1 MADDFNPYH
10 KWLGIPPK
18 EQPAHR
24 YRLLGLA
31 LFEEDADVIESA
43 ADQRMAHVRTQQ
55 TGKHGILSQR
65 ILNELA
71 EAKLCLLR
79 PESKR
84 DYDDQLKRQLE
95 GARRPQPAAVDAAPR
110 PIALGASTPAATSS
124 APSPSSVGVRRRRRS
139 NSNAAVAA
147 VGATGALFVAAAM
160 AWRLMTA
167 GPVPRE
173 AATREPEARP
183 PEVALARDAVET
195 VATRS
200 DEQITTRTAD
210 DEPSSE
216 ERQGARETAVE
227 APPRE
232 PIPDAVP
239 GEPRR
244 SQNQSVTPPPA
255 SGSGFPAAEP
265 SISPQPS
272 SPSAT
277 SVNEP
282 RAKKSAAPRRPKLA
296 PKDAIYH
303 GDNWYWFSDRKATF
317 QEAQQIANRLKG
329 RLVTI
334 TSDDENQFVAAHIQ
348 GPTFLGLLKVK
359 GAWLDPSGRPQAYF
373 RWDRGQP
380 SRAKDERFAAIH
392 ASGAW
397 HDYLPDRLFVCIEW
411 GKEP

>member
-1 MADDFNPYH
+1 MADEFDPYH

-18 EQPAHR
+18 EQPPHR

-43 ADQRMAHVRTQQ
+43 ADQRMAHVRTHQ

-95 GARRPQPAAVDAAPR
+95 GARRPRPATVDAAPR
-110 PIALGASTPAATSS
+110 PIAVGAPMPAATSP
-124 APSPSSVGVRRRRRS
+124 APPSKSVGVRRGRRS
-139 NSNAAVAA
+139 NSNSAIVA
-147 VGATGALFVAAAM
+147 VGATAALFVAAAL
-160 AWRLMTA
+160 AWRFVPA
-167 GPVPRE
+167 GQAPRE
-173 AATREPEARP
+173 ATTREPETRR
-183 PEVALARDAVET
+183 PEVALARDTAET
-195 VATRS
+195 VEAPS
-200 DEQITTRTAD
+200 DEQVTERKAD
-210 DEPSSE
+210 DAPSTE
-216 ERQGARETAVE
+216 NLQGARETAAE
-227 APPRE
+227 AQPRE
-232 PIPDAVP
+232 PTPDAEF
-239 GEPRR
+239 GESRR
-244 SQNQSVTPPPA
+244 SQSQSVALPPA
-255 SGSGFPAAEP
+255 SESRLPATEP
-265 SISPQPS
+265 SLAPQPT
-272 SPSAT
+272 SPAET

-282 RAKKSAAPRRPKLA
+282 RAKKSVAPRRPKLA

-303 GDNWYWFSDRKATF
+303 GDNWYWFSDRKGTF
-317 QEAQQIANRLKG
+317 QEAQQIASRLKG

-334 TSDDENQFVAAHIQ
+334 TSDDENQFVAERLK

-359 GAWLDPSGRPQAYF
+359 GVWLDPSGRPQEYF

-380 SRAKDERFAAIH
+380 SRSKDERFAAIH
-392 ASGAW
+392 AGGAW